1 MSIYKVNN
9 KISHEQLYKR
19 FIKINTSVRVIN
31 WQPLIADECT
41 KYAMQGQPIIRVDLD
56 NGSWLRVYINKENRE
71 INWY

>member
-1 MSIYKVNN
+1 MNIYKVNN

-31 WQPLIADECT
+31 WQPLVGDEST
-41 KYAMQGQPIIRVDLD
+41 KYAIQGQPIIRVDLD
-56 NGSWLRVYINKENRE
+56 NGSWLRVYINKENKE